1 MVFVVLVVF
10 VVDAGFVDEELRVEE
25 DVGTDEVRLLVA
37 VELVRVADVA
47 EEEPPPEQVEGTVK
61 SST

>member
-1 MVFVVLVVF
+1 MLVDVVF
-10 VVDAGFVDEELRVEE
+10 VVDTGFVVELVRVEE

-37 VELVRVADVA
+37 VELVRVADEV